1 MVINNYY
8 TLDSLIGT
16 LSRIFKEEYKK
27 STELTIYL
35 ACIFFVYSNYQQF
48 HEVLLSN
55 QVGDST
61 MKILEYH
68 IDRFDLRYAEFM
80 ELNKNS
86 KDYDKELKK
95 LNFMI
100 AKQDKLFYICLTILL
115 NMAGDFNIEK
125 KMKKRNI
132 IHVLVRLLER
142 NDFHLLI
149 VILLFLRK
157 LSIISE
163 NKAQMVN
170 FSIIYF
176 RLRRGSQRNQ
186 ADFLH
191 ATTIFCYSCPLD

>member
-1 MVINNYY
+1 
-8 TLDSLIGT
+8 
-16 LSRIFKEEYKK
+16 
-27 STELTIYL
+27 
-35 ACIFFVYSNYQQF
+35 
-48 HEVLLSN
+48 
-55 QVGDST
+55 

-132 IHVLVRLLER
+132 IHILVRLLER

-163 NKAQMVN
+163 NKA
-170 FSIIYF
+170 
-176 RLRRGSQRNQ
+176 
-186 ADFLH
+186 
-191 ATTIFCYSCPLD
+191 